1 MSYEIVNPAGLG
13 VPRGYNHGMLASREG
28 RVLFVA
34 GQTAGGE
41 PKGDFV
47 GQWARA
53 LRRVVEVVR
62 AAGGE
67 PRHIGRLT
75 IYVTDMS
82 AYRSNLEAIG
92 DAYRSIMGKHY
103 PAMTLVEVGSLVEPD
118 AMVEIE
124 ATAVIP

>member
-1 MSYEIVNPAGLG
+1 MSYQIVNPLGWG
-13 VPRGYNHGMLASREG
+13 VPRGYNHGMLAPAQG
-28 RVLFVA
+28 RLLFVA
-34 GQTAGGE
+34 GQTARGT

-47 GQWARA
+47 EQWAGA
-53 LRRVVEVVR
+53 LRSVVEVVR

-67 PRHIGRLT
+67 PHHIGRLT
-75 IYVTDMS
+75 IYVTDMG
-82 AYRSNLEAIG
+82 AYRSNLQAIG

-103 PAMTLVEVGSLVEPD
+103 PAMALVEVRSLVEPD